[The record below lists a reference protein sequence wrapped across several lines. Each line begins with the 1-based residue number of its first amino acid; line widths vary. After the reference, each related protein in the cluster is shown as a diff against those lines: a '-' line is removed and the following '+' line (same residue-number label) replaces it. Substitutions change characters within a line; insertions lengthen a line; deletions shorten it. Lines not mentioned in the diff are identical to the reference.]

1 MNKMKEKIQKKERRA
16 KRTRKKLKAKTKR
29 NFRLSVFRS
38 NKHIYLQLV
47 DLSSGKTLFGVSDL
61 SLDKIAQ
68 SKNIEFPQVDL
79 QGKKAQA
86 FKVGFLAAKLA
97 LERKIDKVS
106 FDKGPYKYHGLV
118 KAAAEGARKGG
129 LIF

>member
-1 MNKMKEKIQKKERRA
+1 MDKIKEKIQKRERRA
-16 KRTRKKLKAKTKR
+16 KRTRKKLKATTKR
-29 NFRLSVFRS
+29 NFRLSVFKS

-61 SLDKIAQ
+61 SLKKFEQDEK
-68 SKNIEFPQVDL
+68 IEFPQTNL
-79 QGKKAQA
+79 EGKKAQA

-97 LERKIDKVS
+97 LKKKVDKVV

-129 LIF
+129 LLF